1 MGDGHSHGAAVRLEP
16 EAAAILARGIER
28 LLHLTKGLEFGPLT
42 SERYPLP
49 VAAAV
54 YGETPDPAAVR
65 ADVEERV
72 ETDPVAALERA
83 LVLLELFECNQA
95 GLAESVP
102 DDDAFLAAAFRSKRL
117 NGWMALLGDADSDE
131 TAEAVNARW
140 RFNLIEG
147 PDRPGALYVLLNMLC
162 RYGFVYGR
170 IPPGD
175 SHEMCHFIEDFTP
188 GVVICRGTMTDL
200 ELTLSL
206 AAMKLGVPAIV
217 ASDYP
222 FPLGRRAVAETLAE
236 VVERIVV
243 FPNIRKLLDSPDL
256 PKLPGYLDG
265 ENVEEEFETAT
276 VWGDT
281 EESFF
286 IFRKGEVDA
295 AGHVEVAGDPS
306 GPLGVVLT
314 AEAEPLDAF
323 DCQYIEGRAVRVLS
337 QIKGV
342 RAGLNEGRLIIEL
355 AAGVDLPPERIGEAL
370 IAAVRNGFPRIGK
383 VSARVIF
390 EREALAAEVE
400 AVRTAQQERSK
411 EIASATEES
420 VDDFITCIGCSPFAP
435 DHVCILTPERRPQC
449 GRPYGMIK
457 TGALYG
463 YDDMSSIHH
472 RTLHAGINSFGVA
485 PKGELIDAE
494 AGEWSGAN
502 VAVARLS
509 GGRTTRVQLH
519 SLDEGPH
526 TGCGCFQLIMFKT
539 EEPRPGVGIMDRK
552 YKGAAPD
559 GRTWRDLHY
568 ILGGKQAPGLA
579 GASPN
584 YLRSDKF
591 LRAHGG
597 WKGVV
602 WCSPGI
608 AAIMGGDLPEGVEVP
623 PSG

>member
-1 MGDGHSHGAAVRLEP
+1 MGVLSRGLGRLQQ
-16 EAAAILARGIER
+16 LSG
-28 LLHLTKGLEFGPLT
+28 GLEFGPLV

-65 ADVEERV
+65 ADVEERL
-72 ETDPVAALERA
+72 ETDPVAALESA

-95 GLAESVP
+95 GVGETVP
-102 DDDAFLAAAFRSKRL
+102 DDDAFLSLAFRSKRL
-117 NGWMALLGDADSDE
+117 NGWMALLGEADGDE

-140 RFNLIEG
+140 RFDLIGG

-222 FPLGRRAVAETLAE
+222 FPLGRRAVADSLAE
-236 VVERIVV
+236 VVENIVV
-243 FPNIRKLLDSPDL
+243 FPNVRKLLDCPEL
-256 PKLPGYLDG
+256 PELPGYLDA
-265 ENVEEEFETAT
+265 ENIEEEFEAAT

-281 EESFF
+281 EESFYVL
-286 IFRKGEVDA
+286 RKGEVGA
-295 AGHVEVAGDPS
+295 AGHVEVAGEPS

-314 AEAEPLDAF
+314 ASAEPLDAF
-323 DCQYIEGRAVRVLS
+323 DRQYIEGRAVGVLS
-337 QIKGV
+337 RIKGV
-342 RAGLNEGRLIIEL
+342 RAGINEGRLIIEL
-355 AAGVDLPPERIGEAL
+355 AAGVELPPERIGEAL
-370 IAAVRNGFPRIGK
+370 IAAIRHEFPRIGK
-383 VSARVIF
+383 ISARVIF
-390 EREALAAEVE
+390 EREALAAEVG
-400 AVRTAQQERSK
+400 AVRAGQQKRSK

-420 VDDFITCIGCSPFAP
+420 VDDFVTCVGCSPFAP

-449 GRPYGMIK
+449 GRAYAMIK

-472 RTLHAGINSFGVA
+472 RALHAGINSFGVA
-485 PKGELIDAE
+485 SKGEPVDAE
-494 AGEWSGAN
+494 AGEWSGVNA
-502 VAVARLS
+502 AAARLS
-509 GGRTTRVQLH
+509 GGRTVRIQLH
-519 SLDEGPH
+519 SLDEAPH

-539 EEPRPGVGIMDRK
+539 EEPRSGVQSGAGGAGRKLPGVGIMDRK
-552 YKGAAPD
+552 YQGAAPD

-568 ILGGKQAPGLA
+568 ILGGKQAPGVA
-579 GASPN
+579 GASPS
-584 YLRSDKF
+584 YLRSGKF
-591 LRAHGG
+591 LKAHGG
-597 WKGVV
+597 WKSVV
-602 WCSPGI
+602 WCSPKI
-608 AAIMGGDLPEGVEVP
+608 AAIMGGDLPEGVEVGP
-623 PSG
+623 EVEQA